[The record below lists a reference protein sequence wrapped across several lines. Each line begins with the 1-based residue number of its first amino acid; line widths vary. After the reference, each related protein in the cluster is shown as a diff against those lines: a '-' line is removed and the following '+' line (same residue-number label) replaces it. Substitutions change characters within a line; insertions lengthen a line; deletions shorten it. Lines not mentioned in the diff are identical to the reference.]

1 MPPDNHVMISKPIS
15 ELNRDIDDR
24 DATQSSGVS
33 FSLSEFRPVLA
44 WILPPLIALILVAVA
59 VELWVRV
66 ADVSIWVMPR
76 PTTVV
81 DSFFSDFDRYFT
93 EGLKTLAVSLS
104 GLALGTLAAILL
116 AAGVAH
122 SSILERVVLPIAIM
136 VKVTPVVAFIPLFI
150 IWLGYGWQP
159 KIAIAALITYFPVLI
174 NAIAGFRDI
183 DPRMHD
189 FFRSV
194 DASTWEIFRHLRLPA
209 AVPYLFASL
218 KISVTLSLIGAVVAE
233 FFLSGQGGL
242 GAVVAIEQSNLRL
255 EKVFS
260 AVLMLTLIGVTL
272 STAVVVVERL
282 FSWRL
287 DQPVSAS

>member
-1 MPPDNHVMISKPIS
+1 MISEPI
-15 ELNRDIDDR
+15 RDLDHLEPAAGRIPLAAPD
-24 DATQSSGVS
+24 V
-33 FSLSEFRPVLA
+33 RPLLG
-44 WILPPLIALILVAVA
+44 WIVPPLVALLIAAVA
-59 VELWVRV
+59 IEVWVRV
-66 ADVSIWVMPR
+66 AEVSVWVMPR
-76 PTTVV
+76 PTGVIEN
-81 DSFFSDFDRYFT
+81 FFADFGRYFN
-93 EGLKTLAVSLS
+93 EGLKTLGVSLG
-104 GLALGTLAAILL
+104 GLAIGTAAATLL

-122 SSILERVVLPIAIM
+122 SQVLERAVLPIAIM
-136 VKVTPVVAFIPLFI
+136 VKVTPVVALIPLFI
-150 IWLGYGWQP
+150 IWFGHGWNP

-174 NAIAGFRDI
+174 NAIAGFRDV

-189 FFRSV
+189 YFRSV

-242 GAVVAIEQSNLRL
+242 GAVIWIEQNNLRL
-255 EKVFS
+255 EQVFA

-272 STAVVVVERL
+272 STAVVVAERL

-287 DQPVSAS
+287 DQPVTAS

>member
-1 MPPDNHVMISKPIS
+1 MVSEPLRELDHLDAEATGRIPLARPDV
-15 ELNRDIDDR
+15 
-24 DATQSSGVS
+24 
-33 FSLSEFRPVLA
+33 RPMLA
-44 WILPPLIALILVAVA
+44 WVLPPLIALLLLAIA
-59 VELWVRV
+59 VEIWVRV
-66 ADVSIWVMPR
+66 AEVSIWVMPR

-81 DSFFSDFDRYFT
+81 ESFFTDFGLYFT
-93 EGLKTLAVSLS
+93 EGLKTLGVSLG
-104 GLALGTLAAILL
+104 GLAIGTAAATLL

-122 SSILERVVLPIAIM
+122 SNILERAVLPIAIM
-136 VKVTPVVAFIPLFI
+136 VKVTPVVALIPLFI
-150 IWLGYGWQP
+150 IWLGHGWNP

-174 NAIAGFRDI
+174 NAIAGFRDV

-209 AVPYLFASL
+209 AIPYLFASL

-233 FFLSGQGGL
+233 FFLSGHGGL
-242 GAVVAIEQSNLRL
+242 GAVIWIEQNNLRL
-255 EKVFS
+255 EKVFA

-272 STAVVVVERL
+272 STAVVLAERL

-287 DQPVSAS
+287 DQPVAAA

>member
-1 MPPDNHVMISKPIS
+1 MISEPIRDLDQ
-15 ELNRDIDDR
+15 LNPTTGRIPLAAPD
-24 DATQSSGVS
+24 V
-33 FSLSEFRPVLA
+33 RPLLG
-44 WILPPLIALILVAVA
+44 WIVPPLIALLIAAVA
-59 VELWVRV
+59 IEVWVRL
-66 ADVSIWVMPR
+66 AEVSVWVMPR
-76 PTTVV
+76 PTGVIEN
-81 DSFFSDFDRYFT
+81 FFSDFGRYFN
-93 EGLKTLAVSLS
+93 EGLKTLGVSLG
-104 GLALGTLAAILL
+104 GLAIGTAAATLL

-122 SSILERVVLPIAIM
+122 SQVLERAVLPIAIM
-136 VKVTPVVAFIPLFI
+136 VKVTPVVALIPLFI
-150 IWLGYGWQP
+150 IWFGHGWNP

-174 NAIAGFRDI
+174 NAIAGFRDV

-189 FFRSV
+189 YFRSV

-242 GAVVAIEQSNLRL
+242 GAVIWIEQNNLRL
-255 EKVFS
+255 EQVFA

-272 STAVVVVERL
+272 STAVVVAERL

-287 DQPVSAS
+287 DQPVTAS

>member
-1 MPPDNHVMISKPIS
+1 MVSEPIRELDHLDTRAARRIPLAPPDV
-15 ELNRDIDDR
+15 
-24 DATQSSGVS
+24 
-33 FSLSEFRPVLA
+33 RPMFA
-44 WILPPLIALILVAVA
+44 WVLPPLIALLLLAVA
-59 VELWVRV
+59 VEIWVRV
-66 ADVSIWVMPR
+66 AEVSVWVMPR

-81 DSFFSDFDRYFT
+81 ENFFTDFGLYFS
-93 EGLKTLAVSLS
+93 EGLKTLGVSLG
-104 GLALGTLAAILL
+104 GLAIGTAAATLL

-122 SSILERVVLPIAIM
+122 SNILERAVLPIAIM
-136 VKVTPVVAFIPLFI
+136 VKVTPVVALIPLFI
-150 IWLGYGWQP
+150 IWLGHGWNP

-174 NAIAGFRDI
+174 NAIAGFRDV

-209 AVPYLFASL
+209 AIPYLFASL

-233 FFLSGQGGL
+233 FFLSGHGGL
-242 GAVVAIEQSNLRL
+242 GAVIWIEQNNLRL
-255 EKVFS
+255 EKVFA

-272 STAVVVVERL
+272 STAVVLAERL

-287 DQPVSAS
+287 DQPVAAA

>member
-1 MPPDNHVMISKPIS
+1 MVSEPLRELDHLDAEATGRIPLAPPDV
-15 ELNRDIDDR
+15 
-24 DATQSSGVS
+24 
-33 FSLSEFRPVLA
+33 RPMLA
-44 WILPPLIALILVAVA
+44 WVLPPLIALLLLAVA
-59 VELWVRV
+59 VEIWVRV
-66 ADVSIWVMPR
+66 AEVSIWVMPR

-81 DSFFSDFDRYFT
+81 ENFFGDFGLYFT
-93 EGLKTLAVSLS
+93 EGLKTLGVSLG
-104 GLALGTLAAILL
+104 GLAIGTAAATLL

-122 SSILERVVLPIAIM
+122 SNILERAVLPIAIM
-136 VKVTPVVAFIPLFI
+136 VKVTPVVALIPLFI
-150 IWLGYGWQP
+150 IWLGHGWNP

-174 NAIAGFRDI
+174 NAIAGFRDV

-209 AVPYLFASL
+209 AIPYLFASL

-233 FFLSGQGGL
+233 FFLSGHGGL
-242 GAVVAIEQSNLRL
+242 GAVIWIEQNSLRL
-255 EKVFS
+255 EKVFA

-272 STAVVVVERL
+272 STAVVLAERL

-287 DQPVSAS
+287 DQPVAAA

>member
-1 MPPDNHVMISKPIS
+1 MISEPFRDLDHLDSPDSGRIPMAPPDI
-15 ELNRDIDDR
+15 
-24 DATQSSGVS
+24 
-33 FSLSEFRPVLA
+33 RPLLG
-44 WILPPLIALILVAVA
+44 WILPPLVALLLAAIA
-59 VELWVRV
+59 VELWVRL

-76 PTTVV
+76 PTGVIEN
-81 DSFFSDFDRYFT
+81 FFADFGRYFS
-93 EGLKTLAVSLS
+93 EGLKTLGVSLG
-104 GLALGTLAAILL
+104 GLAIGTAAATLL

-122 SSILERVVLPIAIM
+122 SQVLERAVLPIAIM
-136 VKVTPVVAFIPLFI
+136 VKVTPVVALIPLFI
-150 IWLGYGWQP
+150 IWMGHGWNP

-174 NAIAGFRDI
+174 NAIAGFRDV

-242 GAVVAIEQSNLRL
+242 GAVIWIEQNNLRL
-255 EKVFS
+255 EQVFA

-272 STAVVVVERL
+272 STAVVVAERL

-287 DQPVSAS
+287 DQPVAAS

>member
-1 MPPDNHVMISKPIS
+1 MISEPI
-15 ELNRDIDDR
+15 RDLDHLEPTTGRIPLAAPD
-24 DATQSSGVS
+24 V
-33 FSLSEFRPVLA
+33 RPLLG
-44 WILPPLIALILVAVA
+44 WIVPPLVALLIAAVA
-59 VELWVRV
+59 IEVWVRV
-66 ADVSIWVMPR
+66 AEVSVWVMPR
-76 PTTVV
+76 PTGVIEN
-81 DSFFSDFDRYFT
+81 FFADFGRYFN
-93 EGLKTLAVSLS
+93 EGLKTLGVSLG
-104 GLALGTLAAILL
+104 GLAIGTAAATLL

-122 SSILERVVLPIAIM
+122 SQLLERAVLPIAIM
-136 VKVTPVVAFIPLFI
+136 VKVTPVVALIPLFI
-150 IWLGYGWQP
+150 IWFGHGWNP

-174 NAIAGFRDI
+174 NAIAGFRDV

-189 FFRSV
+189 YFRSV

-242 GAVVAIEQSNLRL
+242 GAVIWIEQNNLRL
-255 EKVFS
+255 EQVFA

-272 STAVVVVERL
+272 STAVVVAERL

-287 DQPVSAS
+287 DQPVTAS

>member
-1 MPPDNHVMISKPIS
+1 MAPPDI
-15 ELNRDIDDR
+15 
-24 DATQSSGVS
+24 
-33 FSLSEFRPVLA
+33 RPLLGWV
-44 WILPPLIALILVAVA
+44 LPPLVALLLAAIA
-59 VELWVRV
+59 VELWVRI

-76 PTTVV
+76 PTGVIEN
-81 DSFFSDFDRYFT
+81 FFADFGRYFS
-93 EGLKTLAVSLS
+93 EGLKTLGVSLG
-104 GLALGTLAAILL
+104 GLAIGTAAATLL

-122 SSILERVVLPIAIM
+122 SQVLERAVLPIAIM
-136 VKVTPVVAFIPLFI
+136 VKVTPVVALIPLFI
-150 IWLGYGWQP
+150 IWMGHGWNP

-174 NAIAGFRDI
+174 NAIAGFRDV

-242 GAVVAIEQSNLRL
+242 GAVIWIEQNNLRL
-255 EKVFS
+255 EQVFA

-272 STAVVVVERL
+272 STAVVVAERL

-287 DQPVSAS
+287 DQPVAAS

>member
-1 MPPDNHVMISKPIS
+1 MRPKAPMVTEPIRDLKQHDAPTPRRIPLSSPDV
-15 ELNRDIDDR
+15 
-24 DATQSSGVS
+24 
-33 FSLSEFRPVLA
+33 RPLLA
-44 WILPPLIALILVAVA
+44 WILPPLIALLLVAVT

-66 ADVSIWVMPR
+66 GDVSIWVMPR
-76 PTTVV
+76 PTGVIEN
-81 DSFFSDFDRYFT
+81 FFADFGRYFS
-93 EGLKTLAVSLS
+93 EGMKTLAVSLG
-104 GLALGTLAAILL
+104 GLALGTAAATLL

-122 SSILERVVLPIAIM
+122 SQILERAVLPIAIM

-150 IWLGYGWQP
+150 IWLGYGWYP
-159 KIAIAALITYFPVLI
+159 KIAIAALITYFPVLV

-233 FFLSGQGGL
+233 FFLAGHGGL
-242 GAVVAIEQSNLRL
+242 GAVVWIEQNNLRL
-255 EKVFS
+255 EKVFA

-272 STAVVVVERL
+272 STAVFVAERL
-282 FSWRL
+282 FSWRI

>member
-1 MPPDNHVMISKPIS
+1 MISQPIR
-15 ELNRDIDDR
+15 ELEHLDSR
-24 DATQSSGVS
+24 ASSRIPMA
-33 FSLSEFRPVLA
+33 LPTIRPLLG
-44 WILPPLIALILVAVA
+44 WILPPLVALVLAAIAI
-59 VELWVRV
+59 ELWVRIG
-66 ADVSIWVMPR
+66 DVSIWVMPR
-76 PTTVV
+76 PTGVLEN
-81 DSFFSDFDRYFT
+81 FFADFGRYFS
-93 EGLKTLAVSLS
+93 EGLKTLGVSLG
-104 GLALGTLAAILL
+104 GLAIGTAAATLL

-122 SSILERVVLPIAIM
+122 SQVLERAVLPIAIM
-136 VKVTPVVAFIPLFI
+136 VKVTPVVALIPLFI
-150 IWLGYGWQP
+150 IWMGHGWNP

-174 NAIAGFRDI
+174 NAIAGFRDV

-242 GAVVAIEQSNLRL
+242 GAVIWIEQNNLRL
-255 EKVFS
+255 EQVFA

-272 STAVVVVERL
+272 STAVVVAERL

-287 DQPVSAS
+287 DQPVAAS

>member
-1 MPPDNHVMISKPIS
+1 MISEPI
-15 ELNRDIDDR
+15 RDLEHLEPTTGRIPLAAPD
-24 DATQSSGVS
+24 V
-33 FSLSEFRPVLA
+33 RPLLG
-44 WILPPLIALILVAVA
+44 WIVPPLIALLIAAVA
-59 VELWVRV
+59 IEVWVRL
-66 ADVSIWVMPR
+66 AEVSVWVMPR
-76 PTTVV
+76 PTGVIEN
-81 DSFFSDFDRYFT
+81 FFSDFGRYFN
-93 EGLKTLAVSLS
+93 EGLKTLGVSLG
-104 GLALGTLAAILL
+104 GLAIGTAAATLL

-122 SSILERVVLPIAIM
+122 SQVLERAVLPIAIM
-136 VKVTPVVAFIPLFI
+136 VKVTPVVALIPLFI
-150 IWLGYGWQP
+150 IWFGHGWNP

-174 NAIAGFRDI
+174 NAIAGFRDV

-189 FFRSV
+189 YFRSV

-242 GAVVAIEQSNLRL
+242 GAVIWIEQNNLRL
-255 EKVFS
+255 EQVFA

-272 STAVVVVERL
+272 STAVVVAERL

-287 DQPVSAS
+287 DQPVTAS

>member
-1 MPPDNHVMISKPIS
+1 MVSEPLRELDHLDAEATRGIPLAPPDV
-15 ELNRDIDDR
+15 
-24 DATQSSGVS
+24 
-33 FSLSEFRPVLA
+33 RPMLA
-44 WILPPLIALILVAVA
+44 WVLPPLIALLLLAVA
-59 VELWVRV
+59 VETWVRV
-66 ADVSIWVMPR
+66 AEVSIWVMPR

-81 DSFFSDFDRYFT
+81 ENFFTDFGLYFT
-93 EGLKTLAVSLS
+93 EGLKTLGVSLG
-104 GLALGTLAAILL
+104 GLAIGTAAATLL

-122 SSILERVVLPIAIM
+122 SNILERAVLPIAIM
-136 VKVTPVVAFIPLFI
+136 VKVTPVVALIPLFI
-150 IWLGYGWQP
+150 IWLGHGWNP

-174 NAIAGFRDI
+174 NAIAGFRDV

-209 AVPYLFASL
+209 AIPYLFASL

-233 FFLSGQGGL
+233 FFLSGHGGL
-242 GAVVAIEQSNLRL
+242 GAVIWIEQNNLRL
-255 EKVFS
+255 EKVFA

-272 STAVVVVERL
+272 STAVVLAERL

-287 DQPVSAS
+287 DQPVAAA